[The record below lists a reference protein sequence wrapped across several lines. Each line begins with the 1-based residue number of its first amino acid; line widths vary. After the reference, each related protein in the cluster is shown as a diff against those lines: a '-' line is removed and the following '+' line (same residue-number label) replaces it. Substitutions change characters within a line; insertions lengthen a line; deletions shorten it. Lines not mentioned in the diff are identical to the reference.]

1 MNFIELL
8 SGICLIAGSG
18 FGLIGAVGVLRFPD
32 FFSRLHPAGITD
44 TLCASLVLFGLMLQA
59 TDFAVVVKLLLIL
72 FFLLFTTPSATLAL
86 AKTAVQGG
94 CALPKDEADH
104 D

>member
-1 MNFIELL
+1 MILLEHL
-8 SGICLIAGSG
+8 SGICLIAGSV
-18 FGLIGAVGVLRFPD
+18 FGIVGAVGVLRFPE
-32 FFSRLHPAGITD
+32 FYSRLHPAGITD

-59 TDFAVVVKLLLIL
+59 NSFAVVAKLLLVL

-86 AKTAVQGG
+86 ANTAARGG
-94 CALPKDEADH
+94 CPLPDDEDNR